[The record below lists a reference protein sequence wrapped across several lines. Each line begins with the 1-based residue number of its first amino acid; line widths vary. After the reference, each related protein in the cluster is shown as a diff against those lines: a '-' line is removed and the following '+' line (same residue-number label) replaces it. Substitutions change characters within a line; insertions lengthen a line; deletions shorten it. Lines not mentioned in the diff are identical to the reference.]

1 MIEAFR
7 NDDIINQFGGRFKL
21 CVLIQRRWLELM
33 QGARPMVEF
42 KGLTD
47 LEIVVKEIVEGK
59 IELATGADDDQDED
73 EEAGII

>member
-1 MIEAFR
+1 MIEAFK

-21 CVLIQRRWLELM
+21 CVLIQRRWLQIM